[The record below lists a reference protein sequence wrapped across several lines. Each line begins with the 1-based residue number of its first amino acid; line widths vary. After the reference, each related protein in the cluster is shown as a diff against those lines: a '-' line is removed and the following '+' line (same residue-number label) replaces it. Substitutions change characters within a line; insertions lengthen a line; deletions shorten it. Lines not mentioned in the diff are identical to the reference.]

1 MADGILKVGTITTSS
16 GSGTI
21 TLGQSGE
28 TVSIPSG
35 ATLTNSGTATGFG
48 GLSNASYWQCTGDQ
62 TISAATA
69 TVITGSWVTATNNLQ
84 GGNELGTDLS
94 QSSGVFTF
102 PSTGIWY
109 INGWVRLLRDGDSRY
124 NNLALQ
130 STSNNSSFTTESIG
144 SGFIKDQ
151 TTADDATAGI
161 NVFAILDITD
171 VSNQKIR
178 LQLTPENQVV
188 VNGSS
193 SYSLTG
199 LIALKL
205 GNT

>member
-1 MADGILKVGTITTSS
+1 MAITKIQSESLNLADTYDFTGTVT
-16 GSGTI
+16 
-21 TLGQSGE
+21 
-28 TVSIPSG
+28 G
-35 ATLTNSGTATGFG
+35 AGGLTNA
-48 GLSNASYWQCTGDQ
+48 AYWYCTGDQ
-62 TISAATA
+62 TISAATS

-130 STSNNSSFTTESIG
+130 STSNNSSFSTESIG

-178 LQLTPENQVV
+178 LQLTPENQVI
-188 VNGSS
+188 VNGNG
-193 SYSLTG
+193 SYSFTG

>member
-1 MADGILKVGTITTSS
+1 MADGTLKVGTITTSS

-28 TVSIPSG
+28 TIALGSG
-35 ATLTNSGTATGFG
+35 ATATGFS
-48 GLSNASYWQCTGDQ
+48 GLTNASYWQCTGDQ

-102 PSTGIWY
+102 PSTGIWH
-109 INGWVRLLRDGDSRY
+109 INAWVRLLRDGDSRY

-130 STSNNSSFTTESIG
+130 STSNNSSFTSESIG

-151 TTADDATAGI
+151 TTADDATAGV
-161 NVFAILDITD
+161 NVLLF
-171 VSNQKIR
+171 
-178 LQLTPENQVV
+178 
-188 VNGSS
+188 
-193 SYSLTG
+193 
-199 LIALKL
+199 
-205 GNT
+205 

>member
-1 MADGILKVGTITTSS
+1 MADGTLKVGTITTSS

-21 TLGQSGE
+21 TIGQSGE
-28 TVSIPSG
+28 TVSLGSG
-35 ATLTNSGTATGFG
+35 ATVSGFSGLT
-48 GLSNASYWQCTGDQ
+48 NASYWQCTGDQ

-102 PSTGIWY
+102 PSTGIWH
-109 INGWVRLLRDGDSRY
+109 INAWVRLLRDGDSRY

-130 STSNNSSFTTESIG
+130 STSNNSSFTSESIG

-151 TTADDATAGI
+151 TTADDATAGV

-188 VNGSS
+188 VDGSS
-193 SYSLTG
+193 SYSSTG
-199 LIALKL
+199 LIAMRL

>member
-1 MADGILKVGTITTSS
+1 MAIDKI
-16 GSGTI
+16 
-21 TLGQSGE
+21 QSESINLADNFAFTG
-28 TVSIPSG
+28 TVSG
-35 ATLTNSGTATGFG
+35 AGGLTNA
-48 GLSNASYWQCTGDQ
+48 AYWYCTGNQ

-69 TVITGSWVTATNNLQ
+69 TVITGSWVTATNDLQ

-94 QSSGVFTF
+94 QSSGLFSF

-130 STSNNSSFTTESIG
+130 STLDNGSNFGTESFG
-144 SGFIKDQ
+144 SGFIAD
-151 TTADDATAGI
+151 AGSDDATAGI
-161 NVFAILDITD
+161 NVFAILDITN

-188 VNGSS
+188 VNGSGS
-193 SYSLTG
+193 SSMTG
-199 LIALKL
+199 LIALRL

>member
-1 MADGILKVGTITTSS
+1 MAIDKIQSESINLADNFAFTGTVT
-16 GSGTI
+16 
-21 TLGQSGE
+21 
-28 TVSIPSG
+28 G
-35 ATLTNSGTATGFG
+35 AG

-102 PSTGIWY
+102 PSTGIWH
-109 INGWVRLLRDGDSRY
+109 INCWVRLLRDGDSRY

-144 SGFIKDQ
+144 SGFIAD
-151 TTADDATAGI
+151 AGSDDATAGI

-193 SYSLTG
+193 GYSLTG